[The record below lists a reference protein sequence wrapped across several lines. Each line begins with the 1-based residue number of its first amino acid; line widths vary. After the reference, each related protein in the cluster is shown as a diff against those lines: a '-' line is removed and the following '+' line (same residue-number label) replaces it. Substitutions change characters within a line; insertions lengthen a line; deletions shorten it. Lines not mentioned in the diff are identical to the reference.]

1 MKKLFIILGLAL
13 LPVQAASADV
23 LDLVEGNWG
32 IATETVPDDLDAE
45 AMEKARGCKSTPVII
60 TVDRKK
66 KRYKAV
72 HTGEEDFVAEGDIL
86 AIEEKWISIR
96 YDDEDRLMENG
107 DPQIWHMFF
116 VSDDEFYW
124 IVGPGI
130 QKNEREGIVSTSRVR
145 CKSKIS

>member
-1 MKKLFIILGLAL
+1 MKKLFVILGLAL

-72 HTGEEDFVAEGDIL
+72 HTGEE
-86 AIEEKWISIR
+86 KWISIR